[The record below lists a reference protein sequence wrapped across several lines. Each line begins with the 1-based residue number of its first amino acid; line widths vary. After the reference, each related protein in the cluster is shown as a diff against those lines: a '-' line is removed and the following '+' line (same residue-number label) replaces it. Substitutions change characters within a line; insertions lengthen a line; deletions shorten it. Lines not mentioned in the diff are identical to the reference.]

1 MVGGPRSRSQWG
13 VLIRPVSPDEP
24 LAPHSLALATLWVCL
39 GCESRNGLWV
49 GRQCSARS
57 PCPLLG
63 PGQRLVHSTLHHRA
77 FLASARARWTVH
89 SAETAGL
96 GGSRCAADSAGPLAG
111 SRAAVVLILTAAP
124 QSGDGSPHSSGEARE
139 VTQPE
144 RGRLGSRVSGVGC
157 GHCMGLSLPGWKV
170 SSGPLLPLGI
180 LVIPIL

>member
-1 MVGGPRSRSQWG
+1 MSRWPLTPWPWRPSGCVWAVSPEMGCGWAGNAVPALPARFLGPARGWSTALCITGPFSPAPELGGPS
-13 VLIRPVSPDEP
+13 
-24 LAPHSLALATLWVCL
+24 T
-39 GCESRNGLWV
+39 
-49 GRQCSARS
+49 
-57 PCPLLG
+57 
-63 PGQRLVHSTLHHRA
+63 RLKLQA
-77 FLASARARWTVH
+77 W
-89 SAETAGL
+89 EGAG
-96 GGSRCAADSAGPLAG
+96 AADSAGPLAG

-144 RGRLGSRVSGVGC
+144 RGRGRLGSRVSGVGC